1 MLDQTNFETC
11 YELSCLFLIF
21 VFYFLLCV
29 IYMEGHACATAC
41 VWKLK
46 DIFVKFVLSY
56 LNVGSRNRTH
66 GSGHWTL
73 GCYSEPFYQPFH
85 VFGGNFCI
93 WLEVGFQLHS
103 LAYEF
108 QVFLA
113 PLLKTSIYP
122 SWKPFDLVC
131 KSLF

>member
-1 MLDQTNFETC
+1 
-11 YELSCLFLIF
+11 
-21 VFYFLLCV
+21 
-29 IYMEGHACATAC
+29 MEGHACATAY

-56 LNVGSRNRTH
+56 LYVGSRNWTH

-73 GCYSEPFYQPFH
+73 GCYSEPFHQPFH

-113 PLLKTSIYP
+113 LLLKTSIYP
-122 SWKPFDLVC
+122 SWKSFDLVC